1 MNKTNRKFN
10 KHDILRKSLIVIFWL
25 LVWEI
30 VNLQVHNDILFVGPF
45 SAIKCFFRNLVDP
58 KWLLNVT
65 TSFGTILLGFF
76 IGMMLG
82 IILGN
87 AAYKFRMFDEL
98 FSPFVTVIK
107 TIPVASFV
115 VLVLIWVGPRLLS
128 MYISLLI
135 VFPNIY
141 VNFKTGLSSV
151 DKDMLDMAKIFS
163 LNASKR
169 FLYIYR
175 PALAPFMKS
184 GVSVSIGMS
193 IKAGI
198 AAEIIGLPENTL
210 GERLYFSKVYL
221 ATDELFA
228 WTLTI
233 ILLGYL
239 VEKIILLLAGLYF
252 DFYPY
257 PKPLVGGSTDLPQ
270 DGGNGQ
276 NKGANLVFT
285 RIKKSF
291 DEKEVL
297 PGNSFNFEYGKQYC
311 LMGPSGCGKTTL
323 LNVILGI
330 VKPDDGYIT
339 GDMIKEN
346 GTIRNIRMSATFQ
359 ENRLIEDAN
368 PIVNVMVAAG
378 VSKNTAIQALSVILE
393 EDLLYK
399 KVSTFSGGQKRRV
412 AIVRALLAQSDLLV
426 LDEPFTGLDDNTKR
440 DVVKFIDD
448 NQRGRT
454 IVMSSHDEKE
464 AVMMG
469 AKIIK
474 L

>member
-1 MNKTNRKFN
+1 MNKTNRKLN
-10 KHDILRKSLIVIFWL
+10 KKDILKKSLIVIFWL

-45 SAIKCFFRNLVDP
+45 SAVKCFFGNLADP

-141 VNFKTGLSSV
+141 VNFKTGLASV

-163 LNASKR
+163 LNAGKR
-169 FLYIYR
+169 FFYIYR

-184 GVSVSIGMS
+184 GASVSVGMS

-257 PKPLVGGSTDLPQ
+257 PKTADSGRAVPFGGSEESNT
-270 DGGNGQ
+270 GT
-276 NKGANLVFT
+276 NLVFT
-285 RIKKSF
+285 RIKKAF

-297 PGNSFNFEYGKQYC
+297 CGNSFNFEYGKKYC

-339 GDMIKEN
+339 GDMISES
-346 GTIRNIRMSATFQ
+346 GAIRNIRMSAVFQ
-359 ENRLIEDAN
+359 ENRLIEEAN

-378 VSKNTAIQALSVILE
+378 VSKSVATRALSVILE
-393 EDLLYK
+393 EELLYK
-399 KVSTFSGGQKRRV
+399 RVSTLSGGQKRRV
-412 AIVRALLAQSDLLV
+412 AIARALLAKSDLLV
-426 LDEPFTGLDDNTKR
+426 LDEPFTGLDDNTKK
-440 DVVKFIDD
+440 DVVKFIND

-454 IVMSSHDEKE
+454 IVMSSHDEQE
-464 AVMMG
+464 AALMG
-469 AKIIK
+469 AKIIT